1 MNLFDQL
8 NHDQLH
14 TLATALGNTI
24 TRLYERKDDA
34 ITLNATEL
42 AAYLNR
48 CINDAADLL
57 AECETAFNDLGFR
70 PKPDLMTQHLMK

>member
-34 ITLNATEL
+34 IKLNATEL

-48 CINDAADLL
+48 CINDAAQLL
-57 AECETAFNDLGFR
+57 EECETAFNDLGFR

>member
-1 MNLFDQL
+1 MSNLFDQL

-34 ITLNATEL
+34 IKLNATEL
-42 AAYLNR
+42 AAYLYR
-48 CINDAADLL
+48 CINDAAQLL
-57 AECETAFNDLGFR
+57 EECETAFNDLGFIIR
-70 PKPDLMTQHLMK
+70 S